1 MNETEKEKSVLKK
14 LPNTKESI
22 MPGGSKLYASQF
34 IEFFLVMKSNNWQG
48 EEKSN

>member
-1 MNETEKEKSVLKK
+1 MKQKKKKICLKK

-34 IEFFLVMKSNNWQG
+34 IEFFGSEKQQLTGGGKNN
-48 EEKSN
+48 

>member
-34 IEFFLVMKSNNWQG
+34 IEFFFGN
-48 EEKSN
+48 EKQQLTGGGKK

>member
-14 LPNTKESI
+14 KLPKESI

-34 IEFFLVMKSNNWQG
+34 IEFFFGN
-48 EEKSN
+48 EKQQLTGGGKK